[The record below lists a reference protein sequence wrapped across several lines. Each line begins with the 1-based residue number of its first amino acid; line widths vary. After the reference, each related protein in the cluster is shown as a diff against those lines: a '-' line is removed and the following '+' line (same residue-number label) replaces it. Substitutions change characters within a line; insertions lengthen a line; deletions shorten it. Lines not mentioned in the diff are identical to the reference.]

1 MPLIALED
9 PQVPYVSHELP
20 HFIATNSLVFL
31 FTGRILNNACGI
43 FPPVSSL
50 TISGIVSCYKKYFF
64 PFHYFNTKD
73 HYHPF
78 KRKNQY
84 QNGTRCVV
92 GALPGSWEHTVK
104 RIVFPFSGRSTGGWK
119 MESLK

>member
-1 MPLIALED
+1 MR
-9 PQVPYVSHELP
+9 VG
-20 HFIATNSLVFL
+20 F
-31 FTGRILNNACGI
+31 

-50 TISGIVSCYKKYFF
+50 TISGIASCYKKYFF
-64 PFHYFNTKD
+64 LSIILILKIIITLSKE
-73 HYHPF
+73 
-78 KRKNQY
+78 KNQY

-92 GALPGSWEHTVK
+92 GALPRSWEHTVK